1 MQVTQWILELVDRIT
16 SPLHAA
22 TDAAEE
28 ATRVIDDTEEVVERL
43 GETSGKTAGKLEGLG
58 KGMFFLNQLKEGVD
72 NIRDSFNDAIEP
84 SFIRTC
90 FQRLLRN

>member
-43 GETSGKTAGKLEGLG
+43 GETSGKAAGNW
-58 KGMFFLNQLKEGVD
+58 KGWEKEC
-72 NIRDSFNDAIEP
+72 SF
-84 SFIRTC
+84 STS
-90 FQRLLRN
+90 

>member
-43 GETSGKTAGKLEGLG
+43 GEKQPENW
-58 KGMFFLNQLKEGVD
+58 KGWEKEC
-72 NIRDSFNDAIEP
+72 SFSTN
-84 SFIRTC
+84 
-90 FQRLLRN
+90 

>member
-28 ATRVIDDTEEVVERL
+28 ATRVIDDTEEVVERF
-43 GETSGKTAGKLEGLG
+43 GETSGKQPENW
-58 KGMFFLNQLKEGVD
+58 KGWE
-72 NIRDSFNDAIEP
+72 RECSF
-84 SFIRTC
+84 STS
-90 FQRLLRN
+90 

>member
-43 GETSGKTAGKLEGLG
+43 GEKIGRAH
-58 KGMFFLNQLKEGVD
+58 V
-72 NIRDSFNDAIEP
+72 
-84 SFIRTC
+84 
-90 FQRLLRN
+90 

>member
-43 GETSGKTAGKLEGLG
+43 GAVSYTHLTLPTTPY
-58 KGMFFLNQLKEGVD
+58 V
-72 NIRDSFNDAIEP
+72 
-84 SFIRTC
+84 
-90 FQRLLRN
+90 

>member
-1 MQVTQWILELVDRIT
+1 MTQWILEPVDRIT

-43 GETSGKTAGKLEGLG
+43 GETSGKTAGKPGRAG
-58 KGMFFLNQLKEGVD
+58 KGNVLSQPAEG
-72 NIRDSFNDAIEP
+72 R
-84 SFIRTC
+84 C
-90 FQRLLRN
+90 

>member
-28 ATRVIDDTEEVVERL
+28 ATRVIETAEEVV
-43 GETSGKTAGKLEGLG
+43 GTSWGDIGKNSRKTGRAGKGNVLSQPAEG
-58 KGMFFLNQLKEGVD
+58 
-72 NIRDSFNDAIEP
+72 R
-84 SFIRTC
+84 C
-90 FQRLLRN
+90 